1 MIALLVPGFAELAG
15 WAAVG
20 FAVLILIGLG
30 RLMSRGKALP
40 ELALI
45 AGWGIACWVLTLWGV
60 ALPITLR
67 IPAVVLVL
75 GGIVGLIRP
84 QSRLTLADWRTLGRV
99 GLLAL
104 PLFAVL
110 ASARPSQ
117 PDTFLNLLPNAAYLY
132 DHGIFPAAGR
142 PPTHSLLPAAPY
154 NLQFVALI
162 AGLFSPQFPAV
173 ALIAFNVM
181 VQLAAGVLLAR
192 LVANSED
199 RSDTPGWG
207 VIAFGLLLATALNPG
222 FVPRYHFSSYS
233 EPSVMV
239 VLAVAG
245 YLALRRDRASVWL
258 FAAALA
264 ALIEIKQDS
273 IALALGIVLAAAVQ
287 PPEKI
292 GGTRCAVMRRAAIA
306 AVPAAVLWLAWT
318 WYVHVRFANP
328 DVELT
333 WMPLAQWQW
342 RMLPAIFQQIAHIM
356 GEKIVLFGPLVA
368 VLVVFV
374 MRAWRGAATDAP
386 GQRAG
391 LALLV
396 VTFVYNAA
404 LLVSYIGHFSS
415 QMAADAHS
423 FFRYNTHLSLLLMVT
438 LVLMLRVP
446 TRAWFANLPALQR
459 RRLAGLAI
467 AVFIGCPVAF
477 VHFLRFDLETP
488 QLRAWDLAKHIAAAI
503 GPDDR
508 VALILPGDGNSLF
521 PVLEGLLRMTT
532 PRRPNLVL
540 DDIQTL
546 TPDTFGK
553 LAADQ
558 WAVISCTPAG
568 MPDVPAGEA
577 ALLAH
582 KAAGWSL
589 ADHWPYPPADRRHWS
604 RVIALAPL
612 CLPG

>member
-1 MIALLVPGFAELAG
+1 MIALLVPGLVELAG

-20 FAVLILIGLG
+20 FAVLTFIGIG
-30 RLMSRGKALP
+30 RFMSRGKALP
-40 ELALI
+40 EIALI

-60 ALPITLR
+60 ALPVTLR
-67 IPAVVLVL
+67 VPAVGLAVAGVF
-75 GGIVGLIRP
+75 GLIWP
-84 QSRLTLADWRTLGRV
+84 QSRLTAADWRAIGRV
-99 GLLAL
+99 VLLAL
-104 PLFAVL
+104 PLFVVL

-132 DHGIFPAAGR
+132 DHGMFPAAGR
-142 PPTHSLLPAAPY
+142 PPAYSLLPAAPY

-162 AGLFSPQFPAV
+162 AGLISPQFPVV
-173 ALIAFNVM
+173 ALIAFNVAL
-181 VQLAAGVLLAR
+181 QLAAGLLLAR

-199 RSDTPGWG
+199 RAGIPAWG
-207 VIAFGLLLATALNPG
+207 VVAFGLLLATALNPG
-222 FVPRYHFSSYS
+222 FVPRYHVSSYS

-245 YLALRRDRASVWL
+245 YLALRRDRTSAWL
-258 FAAALA
+258 LAAALV
-264 ALIEIKQDS
+264 ALVEIKQDS
-273 IALALGIVLAAAVQ
+273 IALAFGVVLAAAVQ
-287 PPEKI
+287 PAGV
-292 GGTRCAVMRRAAIA
+292 GGTRRAVVQRAIVA
-306 AVPAAVLWLAWT
+306 AVPAAVLCVAWN
-318 WYVHVRFANP
+318 WYVHARFANP

-342 RMLPAIFQQIAHIM
+342 HMLPAIFRQIAHIM
-356 GEKIVLFGPLVA
+356 GQKIVLFGPLVA
-368 VLVVFV
+368 VLGAFLI
-374 MRAWRGAATDAP
+374 RSWRVTAAGTP

-391 LALLV
+391 LMLLV
-396 VTFVYNAA
+396 VTSVYNAA
-404 LLVSYIGHFSS
+404 LLLSYLGHFSS

-446 TRAWFANLPALQR
+446 ASAWFATLPVPQQR
-459 RRLAGLAI
+459 WLAGLAI

-488 QLRAWDLAKHIAAAI
+488 QLRAWDLAKHIAAAV

-521 PVLEGLLRMTT
+521 PVLEGLLRMTP

-540 DDIQTL
+540 DDVQTL
-546 TPDTFGK
+546 TPETFGK

-558 WAVISCTPAG
+558 WAVISCTPVG
-568 MPDVPAGEA
+568 MPNVPAGEA
-577 ALLAH
+577 ALFAH
-582 KAAGWSL
+582 KATGWSL
-589 ADHWPYPPADRRHWS
+589 ADHWPYASADSGHWS